1 MDNRNG
7 KFVIRKTDRVS
18 FFWGK
23 YLKKKL
29 QKKFI
34 HVSRYVLSEFDMSAF
49 SLVQSG
55 KDLKV

>member
-7 KFVIRKTDRVS
+7 KFVIRKTEVS

-55 KDLKV
+55 KDLKL

>member
-1 MDNRNG
+1 MANLSLERQ
-7 KFVIRKTDRVS
+7 KFHS
-18 FFWGK
+18 FGANK
-23 YLKKKL
+23 
-29 QKKFI
+29 KKFI

>member
-1 MDNRNG
+1 ME
-7 KFVIRKTDRVS
+7 KFVIRKTEVS

-23 YLKKKL
+23 YLKKL